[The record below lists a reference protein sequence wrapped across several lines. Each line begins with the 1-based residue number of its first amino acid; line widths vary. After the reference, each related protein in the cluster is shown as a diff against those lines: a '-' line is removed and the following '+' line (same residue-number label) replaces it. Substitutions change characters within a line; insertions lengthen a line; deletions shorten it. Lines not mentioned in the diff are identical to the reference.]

1 LRCSNCGKSCG
12 KTEME
17 LSSKDIK
24 RLEETGYRREEF
36 AVIYDGLTPSNGT
49 DDFRTRIE
57 NKRKNPRQTLKKIE
71 NERARATL
79 NY

>member
-1 LRCSNCGKSCG
+1 
-12 KTEME
+12 ME

-36 AVIYDGLTPSNGT
+36 AVMDERPLGCHLYPVVYLVNEGAIVDEMSNGT

-57 NKRKNPRQTLKKIE
+57 NKRKNP
-71 NERARATL
+71 
-79 NY
+79 